1 MENFMPR
8 GVYDRQPTATADVE
22 ATPATEVK
30 MVAMKLERHYCP
42 LGDYEVVGYL
52 KPEVKR
58 KLPSGEFKVIEPE
71 EFIEGEQAPAP
82 FPGVVSTGKVWAST
96 TIKLPEAEAK
106 NIMRLG
112 IAARDFD

>member
-8 GVYDRQPTATADVE
+8 GVYDRQPTATDE
-22 ATPATEVK
+22 AAIPATEPVK
-30 MVAMKLERHYCP
+30 MIAMKLERHYRP

-58 KLPSGEFKVIEPE
+58 KLPSGEFKVVEPE

-96 TIKLPEAEAK
+96 TIRLPEAEAK